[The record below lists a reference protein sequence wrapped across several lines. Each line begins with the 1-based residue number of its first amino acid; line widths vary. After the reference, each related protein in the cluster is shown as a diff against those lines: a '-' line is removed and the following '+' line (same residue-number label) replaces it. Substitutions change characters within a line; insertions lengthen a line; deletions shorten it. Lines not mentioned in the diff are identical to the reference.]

1 MMAMEFRK
9 DSPIRTC
16 EEVFNNYRK
25 YKPYLREDFKNR
37 CGYVNCS
44 DFWFGG
50 ARTFHIDHYKP
61 KSKFP
66 ELETVYSN
74 LVYCCSY
81 VNILKTDDDGKYL
94 DPCDTNYNEHFER
107 DNEGNIYP
115 KKDSVRAEYMY
126 GKLKLYLKRYQIIWV
141 LDELSEKIDLLGEI
155 IENGI
160 EVSEDVKNAY
170 IELNL
175 KFHKYRK
182 FLSQEQ

>member
-1 MMAMEFRK
+1 MAIEFRK
-9 DSPIRTC
+9 NSPQRTC
-16 EEVFNNYRK
+16 KEVFNNYRK
-25 YKPYLREDFKNR
+25 YKPFLRDDFKKK
-37 CGYVNCS
+37 CGYTYCS

-50 ARTFHIDHYKP
+50 SRTFHIDHFKP

-66 ELETVYSN
+66 ELETTYSN

-81 VNILKTDDDGKYL
+81 VNILKTDDEKEYL

-107 DNEGNIYP
+107 NVEGNIFP
-115 KKDSVRAEYMY
+115 KKDSNRANYMY
-126 GKLKLYLKRYQIIWV
+126 GKLKLYLKRYQIIWM
-141 LDELSEKIDLLGEI
+141 LDELSERIDLLGEI
-155 IENGI
+155 IEKDVN
-160 EVSEDVKNAY
+160 VSDDIRNTY

>member
-1 MMAMEFRK
+1 MAMEFRK
-9 DSPIRTC
+9 SAPIRTC
-16 EEVFNNYRK
+16 KEVFNNYRK
-25 YKPYLREDFKNR
+25 YKPYLREDFKKR

-50 ARTFHIDHYKP
+50 SRTFHIDHFKP

-66 ELETVYSN
+66 DLEMTYSN

-81 VNILKTDDDGKYL
+81 VNILKTDDDEEYL
-94 DPCDTNYNEHFER
+94 DPCDINYNEHFER
-107 DNEGNIYP
+107 DNEGTIYP
-115 KKDSVRAEYMY
+115 KKESDRAKYMY
-126 GKLKLYLKRYQIIWV
+126 EKLKLYLKRYQIIWM

-155 IENGI
+155 IDTGG
-160 EVSEDVKNAY
+160 EVSEDIKNTY

>member
-1 MMAMEFRK
+1 MEFRK
-9 DSPIRTC
+9 ISPIRTC
-16 EEVFNNYRK
+16 KEVFTSYRK
-25 YKPYLREDFKNR
+25 YKPYLRDDFKKR

-50 ARTFHIDHYKP
+50 SRTFHIDHFKP

-66 ELETVYSN
+66 ELETTYSN

-81 VNILKTDDDGKYL
+81 VNILKTDDEEEYL
-94 DPCDTNYNEHFER
+94 DPCDINYNEHFER
-107 DNEGNIYP
+107 DNDGNIYP
-115 KKDSVRAEYMY
+115 INESDRAKYMY
-126 GKLKLYLKRYQIIWV
+126 GKLKLYLKRYQIIWM
-141 LDELSEKIDLLGEI
+141 LDELSEKIDLLGDI
-155 IENGI
+155 INKGLG
-160 EVSEDVKNAY
+160 VSDDVKRMY